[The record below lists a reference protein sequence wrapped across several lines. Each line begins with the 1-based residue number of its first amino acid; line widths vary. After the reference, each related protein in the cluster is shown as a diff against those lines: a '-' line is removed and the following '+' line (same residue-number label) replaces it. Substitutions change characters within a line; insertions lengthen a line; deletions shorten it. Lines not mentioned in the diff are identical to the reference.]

1 MIETI
6 RTKMDHWFTV
16 GTCRVDE
23 NGNMIKSVYEECQY
37 TLDSA
42 NATFDSMIESIKN
55 TNKLMRRERADLTVC
70 INEYTV
76 TDRANGEGTVATIR
90 RETV

>member
-1 MIETI
+1 MI
-6 RTKMDHWFTV
+6 TKMDHWYCV

-23 NGNMIKSVYEECQY
+23 NGNMIKSVYEESQY

-42 NATFDSMIESIKN
+42 NAKFDDIIKN
-55 TNKLMRRERADLTVC
+55 IEETNRQMHRKHADLTVY

-76 TDRANGEGTVATIR
+76 TDRAKGEGTIVTIR